1 MKTDRFSFQASDD
14 ITASKLIAA
23 IEKLPEDI
31 FEGLPVNDKTIVDLR
46 IEKGQEKIAITPPPY
61 SGERLV
67 INYPKGCRNPRPRA
81 SRECACFGYKGLN
94 YKVIF

>member
-46 IEKGQEKIAITPPPY
+46 IEKGQEKIAITPPSY

-67 INYPKGCRNPRPRA
+67 INYPKGCRNPRA
-81 SRECACFGYKGLN
+81 SRECACFGYKGEH
-94 YKVIF
+94 YKVVF